1 MVILACYSLV
11 TGHSKMSVV
20 MLRYWCARVCVQIY
34 RKTGKELC
42 VVVTNVSSGYAEYC
56 HVKTTPYL
64 PIVDA
69 VHMTLAT
76 PGTKHT
82 IQVETQVG
90 QVRNTRYR

>member
-1 MVILACYSLV
+1 
-11 TGHSKMSVV
+11 MSVV
-20 MLRYWCARVCVQIY
+20 MLPYWRARACVQIY

-76 PGTKHT
+76 PGTKHE
-82 IQVETQVG
+82 IQV
-90 QVRNTRYR
+90 RSNK